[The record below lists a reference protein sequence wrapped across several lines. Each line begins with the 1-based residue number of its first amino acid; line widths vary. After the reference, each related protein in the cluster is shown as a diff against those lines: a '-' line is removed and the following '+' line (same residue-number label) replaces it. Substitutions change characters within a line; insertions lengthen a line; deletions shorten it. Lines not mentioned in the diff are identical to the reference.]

1 MVSCHFRGEERD
13 GSMNDTID
21 IASKETWERAKQ
33 IYLSTLSSAEE
44 RGQVERYFSTIT
56 SVTRENGLFVI
67 TLTNAYTADFLRDKY
82 SDKLKKCLELVSSDT
97 PVGIEFRYSEKA
109 KPSIVIPTG
118 PAVSN
123 AESPLKSNPRA
134 AQASTPPLASTMPL
148 NEEYTFD
155 NFVRGS
161 SNSWALAAAQ
171 GVVANPGKSGYNPL
185 FIHGGTGLGKTHL
198 MQAIGNDL
206 KKKNPSLN
214 ICYLTADTFLNEY
227 VNALQNGTI
236 GRFRNR
242 YRKMDLLM
250 VDDVQFLQKGK
261 QCQEEFFNTFNVLQQ
276 AHSQVVMTSDVAPK
290 NLPSIE
296 ARLISRFEGGM
307 VQEIESPNYE
317 TRLAIL
323 KKKSEAMVPS
333 IPDNALEFIAETI
346 KSHVR
351 AMEGALNRV
360 HMFRQLESTTPL
372 TNDVLTRILK
382 EYITKENSLRSLTI
396 KEIQQSVAKRYG
408 VSIDQILSAERTQS
422 LVTPRQMAMYISR
435 KYTTKSLPEIAQS
448 FKKTHATILHGVR
461 NIEKRF
467 DVESD
472 LKSELNEILAEFGC
486 SIKDNFN

>member
-1 MVSCHFRGEERD
+1 MSE
-13 GSMNDTID
+13 TID
-21 IASKETWERAKQ
+21 IKSKETWERAKQ
-33 IYLSTLSSAEE
+33 IYLSTLPSAEE
-44 RGQVERYFSTIT
+44 RNQVERYFSTIT

-67 TLTNAYTADFLRDKY
+67 SLTNAYTADFLRDKY
-82 SDKLKKCLELVSSDT
+82 SDKLKKCLELVSSEGSVD
-97 PVGIEFRYSEKA
+97 IDFRYQEKA
-109 KPSIVIPTG
+109 KPPVVVPTEVSS
-118 PAVSN
+118 PAT
-123 AESPLKSNPRA
+123 ATAKPRLKA
-134 AQASTPPLASTMPL
+134 ASLASTMPL
-148 NEEYTFD
+148 NDDYTFE

-198 MQAIGNDL
+198 MQAIGNEL

-214 ICYLTADTFLNEY
+214 ICYLTAETFLNEY
-227 VNALQNGTI
+227 VNALQNGNLES
-236 GRFRNR
+236 FRKR

-261 QCQEEFFNTFNVLQQ
+261 QFQEEFFNTFNALQQ
-276 AHSQVVMTSDVAPK
+276 AQRQIVMTSDVAPK

-296 ARLISRFEGGM
+296 TRLISRFEGGM

-333 IPDNALEFIAETI
+333 IPDNALEFIADTI

-360 HMFRQLESTTPL
+360 RIFRMVESTTPL
-372 TNDVLTRILK
+372 TNDVLTHMLRDYIEK
-382 EYITKENSLRSLTI
+382 EKSLRNLTVE
-396 KEIQQSVAKRYG
+396 EIQQSVAKRFD

-435 KYTTKSLPEIAQS
+435 KYTTRSLPEIAQS
-448 FKKTHATILHGVR
+448 FGKTHATIVHGVK
-461 NIEKRF
+461 NIEKRL
-467 DVESD
+467 DVEPD
-472 LKSELNEILAEFGC
+472 LKLILKEVLAEFGC
-486 SIKDNFN
+486 SLKDNLD

>member
-1 MVSCHFRGEERD
+1 
-13 GSMNDTID
+13 MNETID
-21 IASKETWERAKQ
+21 IKSKETWERAKQ
-33 IYLSTLSSAEE
+33 TYLSTLFSAEE

-97 PVGIEFRYSEKA
+97 PVGIEFRSSERA
-109 KPSIVIPTG
+109 KPPVVIPTE
-118 PAVSN
+118 PAVSST
-123 AESPLKSNPRA
+123 ESVPKAHPKA
-134 AQASTPPLASTMPL
+134 ALISTMPL
-148 NEEYTFD
+148 NEDYTFD

-171 GVVANPGKSGYNPL
+171 GVVANPGKSVYNPL

-198 MQAIGNDL
+198 MQAIGNEL

-214 ICYLTADTFLNEY
+214 ICYLTAATFLNEY
-227 VNALQNGTI
+227 VNSLQNGTMES
-236 GRFRNR
+236 FRNR

-276 AHSQVVMTSDVAPK
+276 AHSQIVMTSDVAPK

-323 KKKSEAMVPS
+323 KKKSESMVPS
-333 IPDNALEFIAETI
+333 IPDNALEFIADTI

-351 AMEGALNRV
+351 AMEGALNRI
-360 HMFRQLESTTPL
+360 HIFRQVEPTTPL
-372 TNDVLTRILK
+372 TNDVLTHILK
-382 EYITKENSLRSLTI
+382 EYIEKEKSLRSLTI
-396 KEIQQSVAKRYG
+396 KEIQQSVAKKYD
-408 VSIDQILSAERTQS
+408 VSIEQILSAERTQS

-467 DVESD
+467 DVEPE

>member
-1 MVSCHFRGEERD
+1 
-13 GSMNDTID
+13 MNDTID

-33 IYLSTLSSAEE
+33 IYLSTITSADE
-44 RGQVERYFSTIT
+44 RSQAERYFSTIT

-82 SDKLKKCLELVSSDT
+82 SDKLKKCLELILSDT
-97 PVGIEFRYSEKA
+97 SVGIEFRHSERA
-109 KPSIVIPTG
+109 KPPIVIPT
-118 PAVSN
+118 
-123 AESPLKSNPRA
+123 ESVAPHADAPSKAHPKA
-134 AQASTPPLASTMPL
+134 AMASTMPL
-148 NEEYTFD
+148 NEDYTFD

-198 MQAIGNDL
+198 MQAIGNEL
-206 KKKNPSLN
+206 KKKNPALN
-214 ICYLTADTFLNEY
+214 ICYLTAETFLHEY
-227 VNALQNGTI
+227 VNALQNGTTEN
-236 GRFRNR
+236 FRKR

-276 AHSQVVMTSDVAPK
+276 AHSQIVMTSDVAPK

-323 KKKSEAMVPS
+323 KKKSESMVPR
-333 IPDNALEFIAETI
+333 IPDNALEFIADTI

-360 HMFRQLESTTPL
+360 HMFRQIESTTPL
-372 TNDVLTRILK
+372 TNDILTHILK
-382 EYITKENSLRSLTI
+382 EYIEKEKSLRSLTI
-396 KEIQQSVAKRYG
+396 KEIQQSVAKKYS

-448 FKKTHATILHGVR
+448 FEKTHATILHGVR
-461 NIEKRF
+461 NIEKRL
-467 DVESD
+467 DVEPY